1 MFFPNLIKLKNW
13 VGGRIVLNS
22 FPSVLIC
29 ALASGSVAQR
39 IVFESN
45 FDIIQLMDKSKKTEY
60 AKAGVD
66 YTIMEPFK
74 MAMIRAGRKTL
85 KFPEKRNVSINQD
98 AAHAHGA
105 VFEYCG
111 NLPHMWCKTQEDLGN
126 KNWIAEW
133 MYQQT
138 GKTYYDSIAVDTAL
152 IVVNDVIA
160 QGAMPVVFNDQLEA
174 SESAW
179 YADEKR
185 ANDFAD
191 GLVKICEEVGMAL
204 PAGESASCKYLINPV
219 PPVKQIAT
227 LSGSVT
233 GLIAPKQ
240 NLITGRELRAGDHI
254 VAVASSGLHANG
266 ISLVIKKAM
275 ELPDQFMTRLPDGK
289 TLGEEALIPTRSYVA
304 LIERLLEEKVEIHAL
319 LPGTG
324 DGVGKIAFDK
334 RPFAYKIHSWLK
346 VPPLMEYFYRELNI
360 SLRDC
365 LKTFNW
371 GAGYYI
377 YTDEKS
383 AEKAVTLGK
392 SIGYE
397 LADVGTVEDGSR
409 QVVFSPGSITLSPP
423 GET

>member
-1 MFFPNLIKLKNW
+1 
-13 VGGRIVLNS
+13 
-22 FPSVLIC
+22 
-29 ALASGSVAQR
+29 
-39 IVFESN
+39 
-45 FDIIQLMDKSKKTEY
+45 MDKSKRKTEY

-74 MAMIRAGRKTL
+74 MAMTRAGKKTL
-85 KFPEKRNVSINQD
+85 SFPEKRNVFIDQN

-105 VFEYCG
+105 VFEYRG

-133 MYQQT
+133 MYQNT

-204 PAGESASCKYLINPV
+204 PAGESASVKYVINPV
-219 PPVKQIAT
+219 SPVKQIAA

-233 GLIAPKQ
+233 GIIAPKE
-240 NLITGRELRAGDHI
+240 NLITGKNLRAGDQI
-254 VAVASSGLHANG
+254 IAVASSGLHANG
-266 ISLVIKKAM
+266 ISLVIKKAL
-275 ELPDQFMTRLPDGK
+275 ELPDKFLTRLPNGK

-304 LIERLLEEKVEIHAL
+304 LIEKLLDEKIEIHAL

-334 RPFAYKIHSWLK
+334 RPFTYKIHSWLK
-346 VPPLMEYFYRELNI
+346 VPPLMEYFYSELEVP
-360 SLRDC
+360 LRDC

-377 YTDEKS
+377 YTDAKN
-383 AEKAVTLGK
+383 AEQILEVGK

-397 LADVGTVEDGSR
+397 LANVGVVEEGKR
-409 QVVFSPGSITLSPP
+409 EVLFRPGNITLTPP
-423 GET
+423 GE